1 MEKAGR
7 DIPLFVLPGR
17 SAPEIRVWG
26 VARGARR
33 VWGARHFRRDICRVV
48 AREKT
53 GRKDSDVQ
61 PLVEG
66 LENAALQWRA
76 A

>member
-7 DIPLFVLPGR
+7 DIPLFFLPGR
-17 SAPEIRVWG
+17 SAPEIRVG
-26 VARGARR
+26 GGARR

>member
-7 DIPLFVLPGR
+7 DIPLFFLPGR
-17 SAPEIRVWG
+17 SAPEIRVG
-26 VARGARR
+26 GGRGARR

-53 GRKDSDVQ
+53 GRKESDVQ

-66 LENAALQWRA
+66 LESAAPQWRA